1 MMTFFLPVDHGP
13 PVTAPRLPQPNL
25 SSTLQVP
32 STMAHEQSNQIS
44 ESEGSGRNAFRSE
57 KAAFEIE
64 LMRKESNACITASA
78 AAAAAA
84 AIAATVTN
92 VRAPVPR
99 KAVGEEDYI
108 IGEVPLEVT
117 KISLYFAGLT

>member
-1 MMTFFLPVDHGP
+1 
-13 PVTAPRLPQPNL
+13 
-25 SSTLQVP
+25 
-32 STMAHEQSNQIS
+32 
-44 ESEGSGRNAFRSE
+44 
-57 KAAFEIE
+57 
-64 LMRKESNACITASA
+64 MRKESNACITASA